1 MSSESSDIS
10 APYHGVTRLAT
21 SRPRVL
27 GWLRS
32 AAILDGDWGTS
43 VAYVLGLGFALAGY
57 GSYWHLSAM
66 MVLTTLVAL
75 NYITICRLYP
85 NGGGVYGSV
94 YHRSPFL
101 AVVGALL
108 LAADY
113 VVTMALSILDACHYF
128 GVEHPVFW
136 AIVIIVIIA
145 SINWFGPKHS
155 GGLALLITAVT
166 AVTLLIIAVV
176 SAPTA
181 LSSPRIDPPEG
192 GFLHNW
198 GIFTGFILSLSGIEA
213 ISNMTGLMKDP
224 TKDSRRAILSVL
236 TKVLLVNGF
245 LGLAM
250 LAVQGLSPGDHLE
263 DMIRFLGEHYVG
275 EWFGWVV
282 AASLG
287 VLLISA
293 GNTALNGLI
302 SVQFLMSV
310 DHELPSSLRILNRH
324 GVPIV
329 PLFVSTGV
337 PIVVLLLVGDIKTLA
352 HLYAIGLVGAMTIN
366 LGSTATDK
374 GIKIGKVVRLFM
386 AISASVLL
394 LVEISIAVNKIQA
407 ALFASAILIAGL
419 SARAIAKSRVAVPVP
434 VPEVAP
440 APAVAPPVPKR
451 RRRSIPSTKYLL
463 ALKGVNEKLL
473 KFAIEEAKS
482 RNAFLFI
489 LRVKEI
495 AVGALPAQLDMPTNG
510 QEQLIERIC
519 AEGGIEH
526 QSVQIPSYDVGY
538 TIAEQAATFGVE
550 RVIIGAQQRSRL
562 EYVLKGSVM
571 RSLSSL
577 LPEDVQLV
585 IFGG

>member
-1 MSSESSDIS
+1 LSPESVDIS
-10 APYHGVTRLAT
+10 SAPHGVTRLAT

-43 VAYVLGLGFALAGY
+43 VAYVMGIGFALAGY
-57 GSYWHLSAM
+57 SSFWHLSAM
-66 MVLTTLVAL
+66 MALTSLVAI

-94 YHRSPFL
+94 YHRSKFL

-113 VVTMALSILDACHYF
+113 IVTMALSILDACHYF
-128 GVEHPVFW
+128 GAENPVLW
-136 AIVIIVIIA
+136 AIVIICVIA
-145 SINWFGPKHS
+145 AINWFGPKHS
-155 GGLALLITAVT
+155 GGLALLITAITV
-166 AVTLLIIAVV
+166 VTLLIIVV
-176 SAPTA
+176 LSAPAA
-181 LSSPRIDPPEG
+181 LSSPRIDPPQG

-224 TKDSRRAILSVL
+224 TRDSRRAILSVL
-236 TKVLLVNGF
+236 TKVLIVNGF

-250 LAVQGLSPGDHLE
+250 LAVQNLTPGDHLE

-275 EWFGWVV
+275 AWFGWVV

-310 DHELPSSLRILNRH
+310 DKELPSSLRILNSH

-329 PLFVSTGV
+329 PLLVSTGI
-337 PIVVLLLVGDIKTLA
+337 PIVVLLLVGNVETLS

-374 GIKIGKVVRLFM
+374 SIKIKTVLRLFM
-386 AISASVLL
+386 MISATVLL
-394 LVEISIAVNKIQA
+394 LIEISIAVNKIQA

-419 SARAIAKSRVAVPVP
+419 SARAIAKSRAKLPVPAEEAVPAP
-434 VPEVAP
+434 VPAAP
-440 APAVAPPVPKR
+440 ARR

-463 ALKGVNEKLL
+463 ALKDVNEKLIR
-473 KFAIEEAKS
+473 FAIEEAKS

-495 AVGALPAQLDMPTNG
+495 AVGALPAQLEISTNG
-510 QEQLIERIC
+510 KEQWIERVC
-519 AEGGIEH
+519 TEAGLDY

-571 RSLSSL
+571 RALSSL

-585 IFGG
+585 IYGG

>member
-1 MSSESSDIS
+1 MSPDSVDIS
-10 APYHGVTRLAT
+10 STPHGVTRLAT

-43 VAYVLGLGFALAGY
+43 VAYVMGIGFALAGY
-57 GSYWHLSAM
+57 SSFWHLSAM
-66 MVLTTLVAL
+66 MALTSLVAI

-94 YHRSPFL
+94 YHRSKLL

-113 VVTMALSILDACHYF
+113 IVTMALSILDACHYF
-128 GVEHPVFW
+128 GAENPVLW
-136 AIVIIVIIA
+136 AIVIICVIA
-145 SINWFGPKHS
+145 AINWFGPKHS
-155 GGLALLITAVT
+155 GGLALLITAITV
-166 AVTLLIIAVV
+166 VTLLIIVV
-176 SAPTA
+176 LSAPAA
-181 LSSPRIDPPEG
+181 LSSPRIDAPQG

-224 TKDSRRAILSVL
+224 TRDSRRAILSVL
-236 TKVLLVNGF
+236 TKVLIVNGF

-250 LAVQGLSPGDHLE
+250 LAVQNLTPGDHLE

-275 EWFGWVV
+275 AWFGWVV

-310 DHELPSSLRILNRH
+310 DKELPSSLRILNSH

-329 PLFVSTGV
+329 PLLVSTGIPV
-337 PIVVLLLVGDIKTLA
+337 VVLLLVGNVETLS

-374 GIKIGKVVRLFM
+374 SIKIKTVLRLFM
-386 AISASVLL
+386 MISATVLL
-394 LVEISIAVNKIQA
+394 LIEISIAVNKIQA

-419 SARAIAKSRVAVPVP
+419 SARAIAKSRAKLPVPAVEAVPVP
-434 VPEVAP
+434 VPAAP
-440 APAVAPPVPKR
+440 ARR

-463 ALKGVNEKLL
+463 ALKDVNEKLIR
-473 KFAIEEAKS
+473 FAIEEAKS

-495 AVGALPAQLDMPTNG
+495 AVGALPAQLEISTNG
-510 QEQLIERIC
+510 KEHWIERVC
-519 AEGGIEH
+519 TEAGIDY

-571 RSLSSL
+571 RALSSL

-585 IFGG
+585 IYGG

>member
-1 MSSESSDIS
+1 MGI
-10 APYHGVTRLAT
+10 
-21 SRPRVL
+21 
-27 GWLRS
+27 
-32 AAILDGDWGTS
+32 
-43 VAYVLGLGFALAGY
+43 GFALAGY
-57 GSYWHLSAM
+57 GSFWHLSAM

-128 GVEHPVFW
+128 VVEHPVFL

-337 PIVVLLLVGDIKTLA
+337 PIVVLLLVGDIETLA

-374 GIKIGKVVRLFM
+374 GINIGKVIRLFM

-434 VPEVAP
+434 APEVAP
-440 APAVAPPVPKR
+440 APAVAPPAPKR

-510 QEQLIERIC
+510 QEQLIVRIC
-519 AEGGIEH
+519 AEAGIEH

-550 RVIIGAQQRSRL
+550 RVIIGAQHRSRL

-571 RSLSSL
+571 RALSSL

>member
-1 MSSESSDIS
+1 MGI
-10 APYHGVTRLAT
+10 
-21 SRPRVL
+21 
-27 GWLRS
+27 
-32 AAILDGDWGTS
+32 
-43 VAYVLGLGFALAGY
+43 GFALAGY
-57 GSYWHLSAM
+57 SSFWHLGAM
-66 MVLTTLVAL
+66 MVLTILVAF

-85 NGGGVYGSV
+85 NGGGVYSSV
-94 YHRSPFL
+94 RNRSRLL
-101 AVVGALL
+101 AVFGALL
-108 LAADY
+108 LGADY

-128 GVEHPVFW
+128 GLENPVLW
-136 AIVIIVIIA
+136 AILIVLAIA
-145 SINWFGPKHS
+145 YLNWFGPKHS
-155 GGLALLITAVT
+155 GGLALLITAIT
-166 AVTLLIIAVV
+166 IVTLLVIVV
-176 SAPTA
+176 ASAPTA
-181 LSSPRIDPPEG
+181 LSSPRIDPPEE
-192 GFLHNW
+192 GFFHNW
-198 GIFTGFILSLSGIEA
+198 GVFTGFVLSLSGIEA

-224 TKDSRRAILSVL
+224 TRDSRRAILSVL

-250 LAVQGLSPGDHLE
+250 LAVQGLTPGDHLE

-275 EWFGWVV
+275 QWFGWVV

-293 GNTALNGLI
+293 GNTAMNGLI

-310 DHELPSSLRILNRH
+310 DNELPSSLRILNSH

-329 PLFVSTGV
+329 PLLVSTGL
-337 PIVVLLLVGDIKTLA
+337 PIAVLLLVGDVETLA
-352 HLYAIGLVGAMTIN
+352 HLYAIGIVGAITID
-366 LGSTATDK
+366 LGANATDK
-374 GIKIGKVVRLFM
+374 SLKIGKTIRLFM
-386 AISASVLL
+386 LISASVLL
-394 LVEISIAVNKIQA
+394 LVEISIAINKIQA
-407 ALFASAILIAGL
+407 ALFALAIIVAGL
-419 SARAIAKSRVAVPVP
+419 SARWIAQSRAKAPLPAAEAVPVP
-434 VPEVAP
+434 VV
-440 APAVAPPVPKR
+440 PPSPPKR

-463 ALKGVNEKLL
+463 ALKGVNEKLIR
-473 KFAIEEAKS
+473 FAIDEAKS
-482 RNAFLFI
+482 RKAFLFI

-495 AVGALPAQLDMPTNG
+495 AVGTLPAQLDMPTNG
-510 QEQLIERIC
+510 QEQWIERIC
-519 AEGGIEH
+519 AEAGIDY

>member
-1 MSSESSDIS
+1 MGI
-10 APYHGVTRLAT
+10 
-21 SRPRVL
+21 
-27 GWLRS
+27 
-32 AAILDGDWGTS
+32 
-43 VAYVLGLGFALAGY
+43 GFALAGY
-57 GSYWHLSAM
+57 GSFWHLSAM
-66 MVLTTLVAL
+66 MALTSLVAI

-94 YHRSPFL
+94 YHRSQFL

-113 VVTMALSILDACHYF
+113 IVTMALSILDACHYF
-128 GVEHPVFW
+128 GVENPVLW
-136 AIVIIVIIA
+136 AIVIICVIA
-145 SINWFGPKHS
+145 AINWFGPKHS
-155 GGLALLITAVT
+155 GGLALLITAITV
-166 AVTLLIIAVV
+166 VTLLIIVIV

-181 LSSPRIDPPEG
+181 LTSARIDPPEG

-224 TKDSRRAILSVL
+224 TRDSRRAILSILV
-236 TKVLLVNGF
+236 KVLIVNGF

-250 LAVQGLSPGDHLE
+250 LAVQGLTPGDHLE

-275 EWFGWVV
+275 QWFGWVV

-310 DHELPSSLRILNRH
+310 DKELPSSLRILNSH
-324 GVPIV
+324 GVPII
-329 PLFVSTGV
+329 PLLISTGV
-337 PIVVLLLVGDIKTLA
+337 PIVVLLLVGNVETLS

-374 GIKIGKVVRLFM
+374 SIKIKPVLRIFM
-386 AISASVLL
+386 MISATILL
-394 LVEISIAVNKIQA
+394 LIEISIAVNKLQA

-419 SARAIAKSRVAVPVP
+419 SARAIAKSRAEVPVP
-434 VPEVAP
+434 AVEAVPAPVPAAP
-440 APAVAPPVPKR
+440 ARR

-463 ALKGVNEKLL
+463 ALKDVNEKLIR
-473 KFAIEEAKS
+473 FAIEEAKS

-495 AVGALPAQLDMPTNG
+495 AVGALPAQLEMPTNG
-510 QEQLIERIC
+510 KEQWIERVC
-519 AEGGIEH
+519 TEAGIEY

-571 RSLSSL
+571 RALSSL
-577 LPEDVQLV
+577 LPEEVQLV

>member
-1 MSSESSDIS
+1 MGI
-10 APYHGVTRLAT
+10 
-21 SRPRVL
+21 
-27 GWLRS
+27 
-32 AAILDGDWGTS
+32 
-43 VAYVLGLGFALAGY
+43 GFALAGY
-57 GSYWHLSAM
+57 GSFWHLSAM
-66 MVLTTLVAL
+66 MALTSLVAI

-94 YHRSPFL
+94 YHRSQFL

-113 VVTMALSILDACHYF
+113 IVTMALSILDACHYF
-128 GVEHPVFW
+128 GVENPVLW
-136 AIVIIVIIA
+136 AIMIICVIA
-145 SINWFGPKHS
+145 AINWFGPKHS
-155 GGLALLITAVT
+155 GGLALLITGITV
-166 AVTLLIIAVV
+166 VTLLIIVVV

-181 LSSPRIDPPEG
+181 LSSPRIDPPQG

-224 TKDSRRAILSVL
+224 TRDSRRAILSIL
-236 TKVLLVNGF
+236 LKVLIVNCF

-250 LAVQGLSPGDHLE
+250 LAIQGLSPGDHLE

-275 EWFGWVV
+275 QWFGWVV

-310 DHELPSSLRILNRH
+310 DKELPSSLRILNSH
-324 GVPIV
+324 GVPII
-329 PLFVSTGV
+329 PLLISTGV
-337 PIVVLLLVGDIKTLA
+337 PIIVLLLVGSIETLS

-366 LGSTATDK
+366 LGSTATDRS
-374 GIKIGKVVRLFM
+374 IKIKPVLRIFM
-386 AISASVLL
+386 MISATILL
-394 LVEISIAVNKIQA
+394 LIEISIAVNKLQA

-419 SARAIAKSRVAVPVP
+419 SARAIAKSRAEVPVP
-434 VPEVAP
+434 AVEAVPAP
-440 APAVAPPVPKR
+440 APSAPVR
-451 RRRSIPSTKYLL
+451 RRRRTIPSTKYLL
-463 ALKGVNEKLL
+463 ALKDVNEKLIR
-473 KFAIEEAKS
+473 FAIEEAKS

-495 AVGALPAQLDMPTNG
+495 AVGALPAQLEMPTNG
-510 QEQLIERIC
+510 KEQWIERMC
-519 AEGGIEH
+519 TEAGLEY

-550 RVIIGAQQRSRL
+550 RVIIGAQHRSRL

-571 RSLSSL
+571 RALSSL